1 MERALAAYRVTSS
14 MLAVVLLI
22 GFNLVP
28 LVGVLWWGWDLWII
42 LVLYWVENGVVGAF
56 NVLKILRAEGAAPA
70 GMRMTMNGRPI
81 SQVARGA
88 LASFF
93 VVHYGMFWLGH
104 GVFVP
109 FALPLMAG
117 GLAGPDVG
125 MASADW
131 GLVLVAA
138 AGLAFSH
145 GASFVLNYLR
155 RGEYRLVSP
164 GQLFLA
170 PYGRLVILHMTI
182 IFGGIVSIWIG
193 SPIGALLVLI
203 ALKTVLD
210 LFFHLREHRRA
221 TAPSG
226 LVAA

>member
-1 MERALAAYRVTSS
+1 V
-14 MLAVVLLI
+14 
-22 GFNLVP
+22 
-28 LVGVLWWGWDLWII
+28 
-42 LVLYWVENGVVGAF
+42 
-56 NVLKILRAEGAAPA
+56 A
-70 GMRMTMNGRPI
+70 G
-81 SQVARGA
+81 
-88 LASFF
+88 
-93 VVHYGMFWLGH
+93 
-104 GVFVP
+104 
-109 FALPLMAG
+109 
-117 GLAGPDVG
+117 
-125 MASADW
+125 ADW

-193 SPIGALLVLI
+193 SPIGALLVLV
-203 ALKTVLD
+203 ALKTILD

-221 TAPSG
+221 TASAG
-226 LVAA
+226 LATA